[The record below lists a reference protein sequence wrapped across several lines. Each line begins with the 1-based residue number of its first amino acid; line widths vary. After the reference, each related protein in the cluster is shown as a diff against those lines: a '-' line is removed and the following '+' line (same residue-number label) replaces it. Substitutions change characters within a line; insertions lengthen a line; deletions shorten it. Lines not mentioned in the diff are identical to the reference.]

1 MSLKEFTE
9 NEIEILKKNKNI
21 KNISKKGIT
30 YTDDLKSFA
39 VTELEKGK
47 TPRQIFESAGF
58 DVQIIGM
65 KRVSTACD
73 RWKRSYSK
81 KGIIG
86 LTDTRKGNSGRPTTR
101 DLTAEEKLE
110 RAELKIEMLQMENE
124 LLKKIELAERR
135 LRKRK

>member
-9 NEIEILKKNKNI
+9 NEIEILKQNKYV

-30 YTDDLKSFA
+30 YADDLKSFA
-39 VTELEKGK
+39 ITQLEKGK
-47 TPRQIFESAGF
+47 TARQVFESAGF

-65 KRVSTACD
+65 KRVNTACN
-73 RWKRSYSK
+73 RWKRNYSK
-81 KGIIG
+81 RGIIG

-110 RAELKIEMLQMENE
+110 HAELKIEMLQMENE

-135 LRKRK
+135 MRKRK